1 MGSGSWTPGLVALD
15 IDGTLAEEEEIS
27 PRVHDAVRRAAAAG
41 AYVLLATGRSLL
53 ASRGV
58 AEQLKLVG
66 DITHVFSNGAV
77 TARVHPDQLV
87 DVVTFDP
94 GPAVRLLHERVPDL
108 RFAVEELG
116 VGYRVNEP
124 FPDGELTGDVRVC
137 SLDELVAEPATR
149 VVVRQ
154 PAIGAEE
161 FMEVV
166 ESVGLHGV
174 NYVVGYTAW
183 LDLAP
188 DGVSKASALE
198 AIRLRCGV
206 AAKDTLAIGDG
217 RNDLEMLAWAGRGVA
232 MGQAPAVVQ
241 DAADDVT
248 ATFAEDGAAL
258 ELDRWFPAPA

>member
-1 MGSGSWTPGLVALD
+1 
-15 IDGTLAEEEEIS
+15 
-27 PRVHDAVRRAAAAG
+27 
-41 AYVLLATGRSLL
+41 
-53 ASRGV
+53 
-58 AEQLKLVG
+58 
-66 DITHVFSNGAV
+66 
-77 TARVHPDQLV
+77 
-87 DVVTFDP
+87 
-94 GPAVRLLHERVPDL
+94 
-108 RFAVEELG
+108 

-124 FPDGELTGDVRVC
+124 FPDGELTGEVRVC

-154 PAIGAEE
+154 PRIGAEE
-161 FMEVV
+161 FISVV

-217 RNDLEMLAWAGRGVA
+217 RNDLEMLAWAGARRRHGS
-232 MGQAPAVVQ
+232 GPRVVQ

-248 ATFAEDGAAL
+248 ATSPRTARRWSSTGGSPRRPDPAAL
-258 ELDRWFPAPA
+258 PGCDPITQREPADQPQRQRHRHHWRSRSGRASADDAWSKGGCWHNPSLVEGFELHNSPVARGTERTATMER

>member
-1 MGSGSWTPGLVALD
+1 
-15 IDGTLAEEEEIS
+15 
-27 PRVHDAVRRAAAAG
+27 
-41 AYVLLATGRSLL
+41 
-53 ASRGV
+53 
-58 AEQLKLVG
+58 
-66 DITHVFSNGAV
+66 
-77 TARVHPDQLV
+77 
-87 DVVTFDP
+87 
-94 GPAVRLLHERVPDL
+94 
-108 RFAVEELG
+108 
-116 VGYRVNEP
+116 
-124 FPDGELTGDVRVC
+124 
-137 SLDELVAEPATR
+137 VAEPATR

-161 FMEVV
+161 FISVV

-206 AAKDTLAIGDG
+206 AVKDTLAIGDG